1 MLCQIYIFAYIHAKS
16 LSYIM
21 NEFLRKRLCNR
32 VNHKKQLCWIVVVF
46 QTPRDAVFEIWKPQ
60 PAHHRWNSSI
70 ISERGHPGLSMLEFF
85 WQKMMHVFSL
95 GPSYRIGRVY
105 KWNWSIWLCV
115 SVRHHFEDDHWSWS
129 LFLLIGF
136 TDPYNHTSS
145 ESLWWKLF
153 KNHKRTQI
161 QRQTQWQRQRY
172 RQSASKTQHVLYFW
186 NPDDFL
192 IPFQIWW

>member
-1 MLCQIYIFAYIHAKS
+1 MLFMKS
-16 LSYIM
+16 ENHSQLITDGTAVLAGGRSSRPLNVGICLTKNEACFFLS
-21 NEFLRKRLCNR
+21 
-32 VNHKKQLCWIVVVF
+32 
-46 QTPRDAVFEIWKPQ
+46 
-60 PAHHRWNSSI
+60 AHPTGSAESI
-70 ISERGHPGLSMLEFF
+70 SGS
-85 WQKMMHVFSL
+85 V
-95 GPSYRIGRVY
+95 
-105 KWNWSIWLCV
+105 WLCV

-161 QRQTQWQRQRY
+161 QRQTQWQRQLQRQIY
-172 RQSASKTQHVLYFW
+172 RKSASKTQHVLYFW